1 MRYAR
6 LPTHASTCLANTASF
21 IQRVSSAAPPDY
33 EVPDFPSLYW
43 PVPTDIAV
51 PKYLYFPSDIW
62 RFTTLWTLLL
72 LGTVHMVVAA
82 WACIVQWRNW
92 KIIWVTPLIYA
103 AVAGV
108 EGILAGSVV
117 GGL

>member
-1 MRYAR
+1 M
-6 LPTHASTCLANTASF
+6 ASF
-21 IQRVSSAAPPDY
+21 IQRISSAAPPDY

-62 RFTTLWTLLL
+62 RFTTLWTLVL

-82 WACIVQWRNW
+82 WACVVQWRNW
-92 KIIWVTPLIYA
+92 KTIWITPIIYA
-103 AVAGV
+103 VVAGI
-108 EGILAGSVV
+108 ESIIAGSVV